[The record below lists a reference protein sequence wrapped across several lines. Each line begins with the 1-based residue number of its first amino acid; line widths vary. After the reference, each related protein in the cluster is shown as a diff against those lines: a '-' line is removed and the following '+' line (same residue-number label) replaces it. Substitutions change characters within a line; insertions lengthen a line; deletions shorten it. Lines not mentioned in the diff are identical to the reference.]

1 MTHLELITPIA
12 KFKTSVLKSGLC
24 DYSDAFILVKGAM
37 TITGERE
44 RGRGRARTRER
55 GGGRERER
63 ESRWH
68 SNASRWKKL
77 TCNV

>member
-1 MTHLELITPIA
+1 MMTHLELITPIA

-44 RGRGRARTRER
+44 RER
-55 GGGRERER
+55 GREREGER
-63 ESRWH
+63 EQM
-68 SNASRWKKL
+68 AQQCKQMKKI
-77 TCNV
+77 NM

>member
-1 MTHLELITPIA
+1 MMTHLELITPIA
-12 KFKTSVLKSGLC
+12 KFKTSILKSGLC

-44 RGRGRARTRER
+44 GEGERERERER

-63 ESRWH
+63 ERADGTAMQADEK
-68 SNASRWKKL
+68 N
-77 TCNV
+77 